1 MRFAPVLMTIA
12 GFCLLAACQSDPYS
26 IPDPGPATAS
36 AEPEDRRYTVTYRG
50 NSKASAERVRDL
62 ALLRAST
69 ITLQKG
75 GSWFEVVTEYARNQD
90 ERKTNF
96 ELDPFSEIGTSR
108 GDCGVLGCPSR
119 ADPGAIGKRDRDPA
133 TFKRSFNSHAFEIIV
148 NSGQRPVYKENTYD
162 ALEVSDELRRKYA
175 TDE

>member
-1 MRFAPVLMTIA
+1 MRFAS
-12 GFCLLAACQSDPYS
+12 LLLSIVAVGLFTACQSDPYNL
-26 IPDPGPATAS
+26 PDPGPAEAVN
-36 AEPEDRRYTVTYRG
+36 EPEDRKYTVTYRG

-75 GSWFEVVTEYARNQD
+75 GTWFEVITEYARNQ
-90 ERKTNF
+90 EEQKSTF

-119 ADPGAIGKRDRDPA
+119 ADPGALGKHDRDPE
-133 TFKRSFNSHAFEIIV
+133 TFSRSFNTHSFEIVV
-148 NSGQRPVYKENTYD
+148 NTGQRPAYKDNTYD
-162 ALEVSDELRRKYA
+162 ALEISDEIRRKYEA
-175 TDE
+175 E